1 MPSPRYS
8 IIPAGAVTDR
18 SLEPRDL
25 QVLCLLGRHTDDM
38 GWCRR
43 SQVKMSAEL
52 DCGRATI
59 QRALE
64 RLVGAGWVQ
73 MKRRDLSDDDDTSR
87 HPSASYA
94 YRVLLDQEESGR
106 GCPPASTPHPV
117 PDSCGPAPEGVP
129 IDEHPGA
136 HPGRAPGAH
145 TYVGTKNDPLERP
158 HLERERERAREGKT
172 EHESVA
178 RFLTTFEARWP
189 TAALDDRQRTAYAA
203 AALTAQQ
210 REAALGAVAGFL
222 AEQKRRKRD
231 RVPAGWKYLEQRRWE
246 LLSAAKPEAPASTV
260 HHPPG
265 SAAAA
270 ALATLHQI
278 AMLETFFLK
287 VHRLADGRVSWRGET
302 TPRLLAL
309 ANAPPRS
316 QWIAL
321 NNQQA
326 AAWDR
331 YLADHV
337 TVATRRRIMEGSMAP
352 WPWPPRKDGTVYLET
367 ADEASPDE
375 SVASDDVIGN
385 VAQHDQHGE
394 TRS

>member
-52 DCGRATI
+52 DCGRATV

-94 YRVLLDQEESGR
+94 YRVLLDQDEPGR

-117 PDSCGPAPEGVP
+117 PDSCSPAPEGVP

-189 TAALDDRQRTAYAA
+189 SAAVDDRQRTAYAA

-210 REAALGAVAGFL
+210 REAALRGIAGFL
-222 AEQKRRKRD
+222 AEQKRVKRD
-231 RVPAGWKYLEQRRWE
+231 RIPAGWKYLEQRRWE
-246 LLSAAKPEAPASTV
+246 LLSAAKPETTASTV

-265 SAAAA
+265 SSAAT

-278 AMLETFFLK
+278 AMLEAFFQK
-287 VHRLADGRVSWRGET
+287 VYRMPDGRVSWRGEL

-309 ANAPPRS
+309 ANAPPRA
-316 QWIAL
+316 QWSAL

-337 TVATRRRIMEGSMAP
+337 TVATRRRIMTGAFAP
-352 WPWPPRKDGTVYLET
+352 WPWPPRKDGTIYLESA
-367 ADEASPDE
+367 ADEMSPDA
-375 SVASDDVIGN
+375 STTSDDVIG
-385 VAQHDQHGE
+385 DQQEGGRE
-394 TRS
+394 DDR

>member
-43 SQVKMSAEL
+43 SQVKMAAEL
-52 DCGRATI
+52 DCGRATV

-73 MKRRDLSDDDDTSR
+73 MKRRDLADDDDTGR

-94 YRVLLDQEESGR
+94 YRVLLDQDEPGR
-106 GCPPASTPHPV
+106 GCPPASTPHPA
-117 PDSCGPAPEGVP
+117 PDSRCRAPEGVP

-246 LLSAAKPEAPASTV
+246 LLSAAKPEAPASTL

-265 SAAAA
+265 SAAAT

-367 ADEASPDE
+367 ADDASTDE